1 MAWVVEELIKN
12 RYYIRDTDDYN
23 EDTKED
29 LLSVERAI
37 KSLIVSDVL
46 TEKDKEI
53 LDFVSQGFSFSEI
66 GTFTGLYRITV
77 SRYFHTMCEK
87 IAEYLGD
94 YYTDEGFILHMS
106 DVYHLS
112 PDQVEQMKEYM
123 NSNFKHRLLEE
134 KYKYVK
140 RT

>member
-1 MAWVVEELIKN
+1 MAWIVEELIKN
-12 RYYIRDTDDYN
+12 KYYIKDTDDYN

-29 LLSVERAI
+29 LISVERAI
-37 KSLIVSDVL
+37 TELIRENTLS
-46 TEKDKEI
+46 EQDKQLI
-53 LDFVSQGFSFSEI
+53 DYVSQGYSFAEVGS
-66 GTFTGLYRITV
+66 FMNLYRITV

-94 YYTDEGFILHMS
+94 YFTDEGFILHMS

-112 PDQVEQMKEYM
+112 IEQTEQMKEYM

-134 KYKYVK
+134 KYAK